1 MESGPQTLPNN
12 IVRDILLRLPLKSLL
27 RFKFACKSW
36 LSLISDPQFR
46 LDHLN
51 LNLSKKNNILKYGF
65 IAPTS
70 DPSRDSLSFYS
81 HDVESGSA
89 PVESEYPFQGSYLN
103 AQILGSCNGLLLI
116 GNCSNNLFLWNPST
130 REYKKISSPFFAD
143 DAYALWALGYD
154 SSTDDYKVV
163 QIVTLLSEINCT
175 SAISF
180 SFKRNSWRGVEF
192 CYEAFNNRVGILV
205 NESPHW
211 IVDKGVLNVYTNE
224 PIRAISCFDMKTEK
238 FREVPSP
245 SGRIQ
250 GMNVELGTLGDCLCM
265 ATMGRSEWGDCV
277 LVSVMKEYGVKESW
291 TNLFVVPY
299 SHSELRPL
307 GSVKNG
313 NVIMQM
319 ERKKF
324 RVYDNVESKFI
335 RGMTCDNSCGFK
347 VGMYVESLVSPNFLS
362 NSGVDDNENG
372 GMVKSKEKE
381 KKKGKRKGKGK
392 RGKLM
397 W

>member
-1 MESGPQTLPNN
+1 MKSGPQTLPHNL
-12 IVRDILLRLPLKSLL
+12 VRDILLHLPLKSLL

-36 LSLISDPQFR
+36 RSLISDPQFG

-51 LNLSKKNNILKYGF
+51 LNSSKSNILRYGF
-65 IAPTS
+65 IAQTS
-70 DPSRDSLSFYS
+70 DLSCNSLSFYTY
-81 HDVESGSA
+81 DVESGSA
-89 PVESEYPFQGSYLN
+89 PVESEYPFKGSYLN

-130 REYKKISSPFFAD
+130 KEYKKILSPFFAD
-143 DAYALWALGYD
+143 HAYALWALGYD

-175 SAISF
+175 CAISF

-192 CYEAFNNRVGILV
+192 CNKAFNNRVGILV

-211 IVDKGVLNVYTNE
+211 IVDKEVLNVYTNE
-224 PIRAISCFDMKTEK
+224 PIRAISCFDMKTEE

-245 SGRIQ
+245 SWGIE
-250 GMNVELGTLGDCLCM
+250 GTNVELGTLGDCLCI
-265 ATMGRSEWGDCV
+265 ATKWEDCV
-277 LVSVMKEYGVKESW
+277 MVSVMKEYGMKESW
-291 TNLFVVPY
+291 TDLFVAPY
-299 SHSELRPL
+299 SHSELRSL
-307 GSVKNG
+307 GCVNNG

-324 RVYDNVESKFI
+324 RVYDNLERRFI
-335 RGMTCDNSCGFK
+335 RGMSCDNSCGFK
-347 VGMYVESLVSPNFLS
+347 VGMYVESLVSPIFLS
-362 NSGVDDNENG
+362 NSGVDANENG

-392 RGKLM
+392 VSKLM